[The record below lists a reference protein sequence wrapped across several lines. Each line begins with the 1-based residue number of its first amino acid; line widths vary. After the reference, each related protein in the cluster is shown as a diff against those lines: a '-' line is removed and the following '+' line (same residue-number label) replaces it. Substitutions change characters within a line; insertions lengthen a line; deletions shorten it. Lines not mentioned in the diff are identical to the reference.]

1 MHSSARCAQLLAMF
15 YTKHVVFWPVFSL
28 MHRMHTCLQDNPKS
42 SQQRQRYE
50 TARQQAEQ
58 QRVAVQKQAWLKQ
71 SLARRRVEASRQQQQ
86 LLLHSRAQAFH
97 AKVDAIRS
105 ALLAYSPFNLERHVH
120 GATKCVS
127 AYMATATVVCQ
138 NSIKCISSCFH
149 TQLIGL
155 VTPWRLA

>member
-1 MHSSARCAQLLAMF
+1 MF
-15 YTKHVVFWPVFSL
+15 STRKIVVWHIFSL
-28 MHRMHTCLQDNPKS
+28 MLKCLQDNPKS

-58 QRVAVQKQAWLKQ
+58 QRVALQKQAWLKQ

-105 ALLAYSPFNLERHVH
+105 AWFSACHVFSFTFQTDKKMYK
-120 GATKCVS
+120 GS
-127 AYMATATVVCQ
+127 NTVFQQVMMPGC
-138 NSIKCISSCFH
+138 
-149 TQLIGL
+149 
-155 VTPWRLA
+155 

>member
-1 MHSSARCAQLLAMF
+1 MHA
-15 YTKHVVFWPVFSL
+15 
-28 MHRMHTCLQDNPKS
+28 CLQDNPKS

-105 ALLAYSPFNLERHVH
+105 AAVFSASHVSSSTFQAEKKCTWFQKNAFQCVMMPGCLTAEVYSTF
-120 GATKCVS
+120 KS
-127 AYMATATVVCQ
+127 AQTIQ
-138 NSIKCISSCFH
+138 S
-149 TQLIGL
+149 
-155 VTPWRLA
+155 